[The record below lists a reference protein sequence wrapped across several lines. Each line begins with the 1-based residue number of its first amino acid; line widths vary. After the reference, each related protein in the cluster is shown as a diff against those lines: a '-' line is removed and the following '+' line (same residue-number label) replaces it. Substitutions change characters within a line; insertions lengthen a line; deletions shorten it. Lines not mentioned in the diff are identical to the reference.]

1 MSTAT
6 PDTPLPLDEVMLAM
20 DVVDTLRHRQNS
32 ALRELDAATREAT
45 LIDKLRDIYHKQ
57 GIEVPDHILKQ
68 GVAALAE
75 SRFTYEPPKPG
86 FGVTLAKLYVRR
98 SNWGPKVLAVTAAL
112 VLVLGAYFLAYLPY
126 QAKLAEDARIELAET
141 LPAQMDAI
149 YASIAEETKVQI
161 ATEQAGT
168 ALQLGKGLASEGDR
182 AGAMEQIARLE
193 SIRDR
198 LRQEYTV
205 RVVNQEGID
214 SGFWSFPE
222 VNTDATNYY
231 LVVEAVTE
239 DGQTLALP
247 IENEESAETE
257 TVSMWGVRVPQ
268 EVYKVVAED
277 KTDDGIIQRNIVGVK
292 NFGFLEEEFVVPV
305 LGGAVTQW

>member
-247 IENEESAETE
+247 IENEESGETE